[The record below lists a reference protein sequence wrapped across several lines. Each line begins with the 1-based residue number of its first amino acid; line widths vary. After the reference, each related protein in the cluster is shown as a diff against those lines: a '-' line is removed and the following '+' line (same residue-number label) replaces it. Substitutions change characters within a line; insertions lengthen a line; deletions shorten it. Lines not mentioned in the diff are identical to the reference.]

1 MSLFNR
7 KPRPLLRDAASLRDD
22 RLFIV
27 ACDDQY
33 APAQYFDCFRLTRV
47 KIKVVPTED
56 GTSVAEYVLDR
67 LLEFEHEPDDERWM
81 LLDTDHCTEGTH
93 LKGFKTAMQS
103 AKRHGV
109 KVALSRPC
117 FELWLLLHCV
127 DEGEVSALPSAT
139 KVEQALRSAL
149 GQYDKT
155 RLRAEHYPFRSVAEA
170 CKRAR
175 RLDATVPGGEI
186 PSGNTTRVYQL
197 WKSIAEKALPSQLPD
212 ELRELAL

>member
-1 MSLFNR
+1 MSLLNR

-33 APAQYFDCFRLTRV
+33 APQQYFDCFQFTRV
-47 KIKVVPTED
+47 KIHVVPTED

-67 LLEFEHEPDDERWM
+67 LLQFDHESYDERWM

-93 LKGFKTAMQS
+93 LKGFTKAMS
-103 AKRHGV
+103 RARKEGI

-127 DEGEVSALPSAT
+127 DEGEVIALPSAT
-139 KVEQALRSAL
+139 KVEQALRSEL

-155 RLRAEHYPFRSVAEA
+155 RLKAEHYPFRSVAEA

-175 RLDATVPGGEI
+175 RLDATVPAAKFRPAI
-186 PSGNTTRVYQL
+186 LPVSTSCGNRSPKRL
-197 WKSIAEKALPSQLPD
+197 F
-212 ELRELAL
+212 LRNFPTNSEN